1 MTRSWCLHRVRRIG
15 FADRTL
21 DAYYLSASCAATT
34 RPPFTFVN
42 RTEYSANLCS
52 SSSSNVGQEQ
62 VPMTF
67 YLPIVLMTLA
77 TTVYHVAQKSVPSQ
91 VSPMLS
97 LTVNYVTAL
106 VVTLLLL
113 PLYPQRTTVSWS
125 FRNVNWASYAVGV
138 SIVGVELAVLLAYRV
153 GWKISLASVVGSV
166 TTALLLVAVGLL
178 FFNEHLSPKNVAG
191 IAFCLVGLALIA
203 PR

>member
-1 MTRSWCLHRVRRIG
+1 MAGANDLLPSHRINGFGYDRLSRRPEIRSLTSR
-15 FADRTL
+15 
-21 DAYYLSASCAATT
+21 
-34 RPPFTFVN
+34 
-42 RTEYSANLCS
+42 
-52 SSSSNVGQEQ
+52 
-62 VPMTF
+62 
-67 YLPIVLMTLA
+67 
-77 TTVYHVAQKSVPSQ
+77 
-91 VSPMLS
+91 PMLS

-106 VVTLLLL
+106 MVTLLLL

-125 FRNVNWASYAVGV
+125 FRNVNWASYVVGV

>member
-1 MTRSWCLHRVRRIG
+1 M
-15 FADRTL
+15 
-21 DAYYLSASCAATT
+21 
-34 RPPFTFVN
+34 
-42 RTEYSANLCS
+42 
-52 SSSSNVGQEQ
+52 
-62 VPMTF
+62 
-67 YLPIVLMTLA
+67 
-77 TTVYHVAQKSVPSQ
+77 
-91 VSPMLS
+91 
-97 LTVNYVTAL
+97 
-106 VVTLLLL
+106 
-113 PLYPQRTTVSWS
+113 SWS

>member
-1 MTRSWCLHRVRRIG
+1 
-15 FADRTL
+15 
-21 DAYYLSASCAATT
+21 
-34 RPPFTFVN
+34 
-42 RTEYSANLCS
+42 
-52 SSSSNVGQEQ
+52 
-62 VPMTF
+62 MTF
-67 YLPIVLMTLA
+67 YLPIVLMALA
-77 TTVYHVAQKSVPSQ
+77 TTVYHVAQRSVPAQ
-91 VSPMLS
+91 VSPMVS

-113 PLYPQRTTVSWS
+113 PLYPQRTTACWS

-166 TTALLLVAVGLL
+166 TTALLLVAVGLV

>member
-1 MTRSWCLHRVRRIG
+1 
-15 FADRTL
+15 
-21 DAYYLSASCAATT
+21 
-34 RPPFTFVN
+34 
-42 RTEYSANLCS
+42 
-52 SSSSNVGQEQ
+52 
-62 VPMTF
+62 MTF
-67 YLPIVLMTLA
+67 YLPIVLMALA
-77 TTVYHVAQKSVPSQ
+77 TTVYHVAQKSVPSH

>member
-1 MTRSWCLHRVRRIG
+1 
-15 FADRTL
+15 
-21 DAYYLSASCAATT
+21 
-34 RPPFTFVN
+34 
-42 RTEYSANLCS
+42 
-52 SSSSNVGQEQ
+52 
-62 VPMTF
+62 MTF
-67 YLPIVLMTLA
+67 YLPIVLMALA

-106 VVTLLLL
+106 MVTLLLL

-203 PR
+203 SR

>member
-1 MTRSWCLHRVRRIG
+1 
-15 FADRTL
+15 
-21 DAYYLSASCAATT
+21 
-34 RPPFTFVN
+34 
-42 RTEYSANLCS
+42 
-52 SSSSNVGQEQ
+52 
-62 VPMTF
+62 MTF
-67 YLPIVLMTLA
+67 YLPIVLMALA

-178 FFNEHLSPKNVAG
+178 FFNEHLSPKNVVG